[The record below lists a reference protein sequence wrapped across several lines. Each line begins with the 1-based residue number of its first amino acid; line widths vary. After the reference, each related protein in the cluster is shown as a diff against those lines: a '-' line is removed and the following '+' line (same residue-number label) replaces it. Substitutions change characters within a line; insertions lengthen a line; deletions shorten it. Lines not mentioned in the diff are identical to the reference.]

1 MLEISH
7 VKKSFGK
14 NHVLR
19 DVSMKVNKGDV
30 IVILGPSG
38 SGKTTLLR
46 SLVFLEKADGG
57 EMDFDGKSLDL
68 KKARP
73 VDISWVRK
81 NTAFVFQSYNLFA
94 NKTALENVMLG
105 LTVGRGMKK
114 EMARQIAL
122 EALEEVGLADRK
134 DYYPSQ
140 LSGGQQQRVGIARAL
155 AVKPEVIF
163 FDEPT
168 SALDPELVGG
178 VLKVMKKL
186 ASEGVTM
193 VVVTHEMK
201 FAKEAASKVIFMKDG
216 LIVEEENSCVVSLRG
231 KVKRK
236 GLLPSSPRAP
246 RLFRLQDLHE
256 TSAALD
262 SVFFPKNHLTFL
274 FHYATLCSSIS
285 AMKKRVVNRK
295 TVKRVRRV
303 RADTDRMMKCI
314 SEHVRLKGQ

>member
-122 EALEEVGLADRK
+122 KALEEVGLADRK

-140 LSGGQQQRVGIARAL
+140 LSGGQQQRVGDR
-155 AVKPEVIF
+155 K
-163 FDEPT
+163 
-168 SALDPELVGG
+168 S
-178 VLKVMKKL
+178 
-186 ASEGVTM
+186 
-193 VVVTHEMK
+193 VV
-201 FAKEAASKVIFMKDG
+201 
-216 LIVEEENSCVVSLRG
+216 
-231 KVKRK
+231 
-236 GLLPSSPRAP
+236 
-246 RLFRLQDLHE
+246 
-256 TSAALD
+256 
-262 SVFFPKNHLTFL
+262 
-274 FHYATLCSSIS
+274 
-285 AMKKRVVNRK
+285 
-295 TVKRVRRV
+295 
-303 RADTDRMMKCI
+303 
-314 SEHVRLKGQ
+314 

>member
-122 EALEEVGLADRK
+122 GALEEVGLADRK

-216 LIVEEENSCVVSLRG
+216 LIVEEGAPEMVFTRPQKEETRKFLRHVLEREGEAG
-231 KVKRK
+231 KLAPVFSEGPSPLPLA
-236 GLLPSSPRAP
+236 GLA
-246 RLFRLQDLHE
+246 
-256 TSAALD
+256 
-262 SVFFPKNHLTFL
+262 
-274 FHYATLCSSIS
+274 
-285 AMKKRVVNRK
+285 
-295 TVKRVRRV
+295 
-303 RADTDRMMKCI
+303 
-314 SEHVRLKGQ
+314 

>member
-1 MLEISH
+1 
-7 VKKSFGK
+7 
-14 NHVLR
+14 
-19 DVSMKVNKGDV
+19 
-30 IVILGPSG
+30 
-38 SGKTTLLR
+38 
-46 SLVFLEKADGG
+46 
-57 EMDFDGKSLDL
+57 MDFDGKSLDL

-216 LIVEEENSCVVSLRG
+216 LIVEEGAPEMVFTRPQKEETRKFLRRVLEREG
-231 KVKRK
+231 EAERPAPVF
-236 GLLPSSPRAP
+236 SEDP

-262 SVFFPKNHLTFL
+262 SVFFPKNRLTFL

>member
-38 SGKTTLLR
+38 SGKTTLIR

-168 SALDPELVGG
+168 SALDP
-178 VLKVMKKL
+178 
-186 ASEGVTM
+186 SWW
-193 VVVTHEMK
+193 
-201 FAKEAASKVIFMKDG
+201 AAS
-216 LIVEEENSCVVSLRG
+216 
-231 KVKRK
+231 
-236 GLLPSSPRAP
+236 
-246 RLFRLQDLHE
+246 
-256 TSAALD
+256 
-262 SVFFPKNHLTFL
+262 
-274 FHYATLCSSIS
+274 
-285 AMKKRVVNRK
+285 
-295 TVKRVRRV
+295 
-303 RADTDRMMKCI
+303 
-314 SEHVRLKGQ
+314 

>member
-46 SLVFLEKADGG
+46 SLVFFEKADGG

-140 LSGGQQQRVGIARAL
+140 LSGGQQQRVAIARAL
-155 AVKPEVIF
+155 AMKPKMLL

-168 SALDPELVGG
+168 SALDPELVGD
-178 VLKVMKKL
+178 VLTVMKEVAL
-186 ASEGVTM
+186 GGMTM
-193 VVVTHEMK
+193 AVVTHEMQ
-201 FAKEAASKVIFMKDG
+201 FARSVSNHVIFMDKG
-216 LIVEEENSCVVSLRG
+216 YIVEEGNPEDIFTHPQEERT
-231 KVKRK
+231 
-236 GLLPSSPRAP
+236 
-246 RLFRLQDLHE
+246 Q
-256 TSAALD
+256 
-262 SVFFPKNHLTFL
+262 TFL
-274 FHYATLCSSIS
+274 
-285 AMKKRVVNRK
+285 KRLLH
-295 TVKRVRRV
+295 
-303 RADTDRMMKCI
+303 ADI
-314 SEHVRLKGQ
+314 